1 MISVT
6 FLLFQR
12 WQISTKFPLLTT
24 SDTRSLSAE
33 SYKWLKRN
41 VTLNSSNKVRLSDRV
56 DCFNLD
62 GRDFLRQVVIPDVAR
77 RIRQEASSAIAKRE
91 FHVVMNLPAIAIE
104 FLDVLPG
111 CMGEEDLSSS
121 GRAEGGEAVEE
132 EEEEEEG
139 KIPDFFLTV
148 YCYCFSKAEDVVG
161 DTRER
166 VEAVLGTTL
175 TDDACQIRDVRNVAP
190 NKMMMLAKLSLNSQ
204 FLRGNSEPLPKRQR
218 LC

>member
-1 MISVT
+1 M
-6 FLLFQR
+6 
-12 WQISTKFPLLTT
+12 
-24 SDTRSLSAE
+24 
-33 SYKWLKRN
+33 
-41 VTLNSSNKVRLSDRV
+41 TLNSSNKVRLADRV

-111 CMGEEDLSSS
+111 CMEEEDLSSC
-121 GRAEGGEAVEE
+121 GRAEGGDGVGGEAVEE
-132 EEEEEEG
+132 EKEE
-139 KIPDFFLTV
+139 IPDFFLTV

-166 VEAVLGTTL
+166 VEAVLGTKL
-175 TDDACQIRDVRNVAP
+175 GDDVCQIRDVRNVAP
-190 NKMMMLAKLSLNSQ
+190 NKIMMLAKLSLNSQ
-204 FLRGNSEPLPKRQR
+204 FLRGNSESLPKRQR

>member
-1 MISVT
+1 M
-6 FLLFQR
+6 
-12 WQISTKFPLLTT
+12 
-24 SDTRSLSAE
+24 
-33 SYKWLKRN
+33 
-41 VTLNSSNKVRLSDRV
+41 TLNSSNKIRLSDRV

-121 GRAEGGEAVEE
+121 GRAEGGDGLGGEAVEVE
-132 EEEEEEG
+132 EEVEG